1 MARVIWDGEK
11 IVIDSTRLNIEEVES
26 VSKKY
31 DGRKLPM
38 STYYEFPRSKDS
50 IKAIGAISGIIM
62 DDSFK
67 KLYDIVIRKEEE
79 KKKAFEEKIASYNFP
94 ETLYPFQK
102 QAVAEMIDI
111 SSERNILLASQPG
124 CGKTCMA
131 SIYLEKKENSFPCLI
146 VCPASLKVNWS
157 KELEKWIPGHSIC
170 IVNGRDSYADSAV
183 RASAEY
189 SDIVIINYDILGYD
203 DKEASK
209 REKERIAKAKEEG
222 RKYRK
227 AFIPVKGWAVEFS
240 KNFKFAT
247 IILDECQYIQST
259 SAIRSRAV
267 IQVCADKRIRKVFLS
282 GTPFETKVRQFYN
295 SCHILAPDL
304 FPSEGEFLFRYCN
317 PKKGYFGWTFDGVSN
332 LDELRRKLSYFM
344 IRHRKEDVLTQLP
357 PKQKIPIYFDMDASV
372 RKKYD
377 DMENELLSKKDKIHQ
392 FTYLA
397 EMKKVLM
404 EVKKDISCQ
413 YVRDMLEMEDK
424 FVIFVYH
431 VEMYEYLMEKFKDIA
446 VGINGGVS
454 PLKRQSAVEKFQK
467 DSKVRLFV
475 GQISAAGTGLTLTA
489 SHALGFAEW
498 GQTPAQMEQASDRIH
513 RLSQEADSCQ
523 VYYLII
529 KDTIDEGPLKLLES
543 HFSDIDKVLDGGTG
557 DTLVDCNEMMVAYVK
572 KKKMMKKK
580 EAISIEYC

>member
-11 IVIDSTRLNIEEVES
+11 IVIDSTRLNIDEVEAIS
-26 VSKKY
+26 QKY
-31 DGRKLPM
+31 EGRKLPM

-67 KLYDIVIRKEEE
+67 RLYDIIIQKEEA
-79 KKKAFEEKIASYNFP
+79 KRKALEEKIESYNFP
-94 ETLYPFQK
+94 EILYPFQK
-102 QAVAEMIDI
+102 QAVVEMIDI
-111 SSERNILLASQPG
+111 STERNILLASQPG

-157 KELEKWIPGHSIC
+157 KELEKWIPGHSVC
-170 IVNGRDSYADSAV
+170 IINGRDSYADSAV
-183 RASAEY
+183 RASAEH

-247 IILDECQYIQST
+247 IILDECQYIQSP

-267 IQVCADKRIRKVFLS
+267 IQVCADKRIKKVFLS

-295 SCHILAPDL
+295 ACHILASDL
-304 FPSEGEFLFRYCN
+304 FPSEGDFLFRYCN
-317 PKKGYFGWTFDGVSN
+317 PRKGYFGWTFDGVSN

-377 DMENELLSKKDKIHQ
+377 DMENELVSKKDKMHQ

-404 EVKKDISCQ
+404 EVKKDISVQ
-413 YVRDMLEMEDK
+413 YVRDMLEIEDK

-431 VEMYEYLMEKFKDIA
+431 VEMYDYLMEKFKDIA

-454 PLKRQSAVEKFQK
+454 PLKRQSAVDKFQK
-467 DSKVRLFV
+467 DDKVRLFV

-489 SHALGFAEW
+489 SHSLGFAEW

-523 VYYLII
+523 IYFLII
-529 KDTIDEGPLKLLES
+529 KDTIDEAPLKLLES
-543 HFSDIDKVLDGGTG
+543 HYSDIDKVLDGGTG
-557 DTLVDCNEMMVAYVK
+557 TTLVDCNEMMVAYVK
-572 KKKMMKKK
+572 KKKMIKKK
-580 EAISIEYC
+580 DAISIEYS